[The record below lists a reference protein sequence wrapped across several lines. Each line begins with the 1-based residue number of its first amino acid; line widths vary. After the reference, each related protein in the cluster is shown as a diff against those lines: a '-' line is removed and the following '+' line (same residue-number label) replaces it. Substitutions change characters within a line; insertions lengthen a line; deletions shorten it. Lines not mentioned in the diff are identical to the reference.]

1 MKHTW
6 KAALAA
12 SVVAVASYDASSAS
26 FYDSGQAT
34 LTPTSTTI
42 EPHSLEAAFIR
53 NAPPGWSL
61 QAPSSLKR
69 MNVRWPQ
76 HTGQWLT
83 GLDAVGRQYGIVFDV
98 NTHKKEVQARARSA
112 SHTPAPGKPR
122 HSVTKWRIVKGKSL
136 RDNLE
141 AWAKKAGWSLIWS
154 AYVDYPILAS
164 ATMKGPSFEEAV
176 KELAEAL
183 KHTRAPLNFKVSSN
197 KVLRVS
203 GGTEWGK

>member
-12 SVVAVASYDASSAS
+12 SVVAVASFDANSAT
-26 FYDSGQAT
+26 FYDSGQPT
-34 LTPTSTTI
+34 LTPTI

-61 QAPSSLKR
+61 KAPAALKR
-69 MNVRWPQ
+69 MRIRWPQ
-76 HTGQWLT
+76 SNQWLT
-83 GLDAVGRQYGIVFDV
+83 GLDAVGSKYGIVFDV
-98 NTHKKEVQARARSA
+98 NAQKKEVEARQRSA
-112 SHTPAPGKPR
+112 SAPTRGKPR
-122 HSVTKWRIVKGKSL
+122 HTKTKWRIVKGKSL
-136 RDNLE
+136 RENLE

-164 ATMKGPSFEEAV
+164 ATMKAPRFEDAV
-176 KELAEAL
+176 KELAEAI
-183 KHTRAPLNFKVSSN
+183 KHTKAPLNFKVSSN